1 LRSHFKHGTSELAG
15 RFPSSQAIDLLYQR
29 RMAESLI
36 LFIEDEL
43 DHFEAVREHLEPD
56 FKCARSRAL
65 QIETVAEEIEELRP
79 VAVVLDL
86 MLFSSHRAA
95 KAGMAACRRSIA
107 LLESRLGNELM
118 PTGLTRSEDDSIEA
132 PVRASDWLRELKG
145 LCPGVPV
152 VAFSQL
158 EATAHS
164 LEELVSGAIAKR
176 LDTSARL
183 VNGKEAAEK
192 IRQLIKG

>member
-1 LRSHFKHGTSELAG
+1 VV
-15 RFPSSQAIDLLYQR
+15 DLLYQQH
-29 RMAESLI
+29 MAESII

-56 FKCARSRAL
+56 FKCARSHAL
-65 QIETVAEEIEELRP
+65 QIERVAEEIEDLKP
-79 VAVVLDL
+79 VVVVLDL

-107 LLESRLGNELM
+107 LLESPLGNKLAPAR
-118 PTGLTRSEDDSIEA
+118 PTRREEDSNET
-132 PVRASDWLRELKG
+132 PVMASDWLRELKG

-164 LEELVSGAIAKR
+164 LEELVADAIAKR
-176 LDTSARL
+176 LDMNARL
-183 VNGKEAAEK
+183 VNGKEIAEK
-192 IRQLIKG
+192 VRQLIKG